1 MHVIDPIQPI
11 CGIEYVR
18 EIREKHSQAR
28 ERFTAMDLDTKT
40 RVMSQD
46 RVQKQRKR
54 EWNQFQPFW
63 NGDH

>member
-1 MHVIDPIQPI
+1 MHFMDPFESI

-18 EIREKHSQAR
+18 KTREKRSKAKGR
-28 ERFTAMDLDTKT
+28 LSAMDLDTKT

-54 EWNQFQPFW
+54 EWNQFQPFCS
-63 NGDH
+63 GDH